1 MLIGARIGQW
11 WILAPWEQEG
21 LKDFSCFCIMRWLFI
36 AQNQISQ
43 AAIIP
48 AVIYRAEY
56 NVVWAELKL
65 TNIGD
70 VAIPLVKMC
79 LPLEKKKK
87 KGRMEEKNVFSS
99 VYLSSLYCIQTCLFL
114 LLPCGWVTTLLSL
127 DSNFSYNSLFW
138 LLIIFSPTKNTLLMI
153 FITLPPNKAD

>member
-1 MLIGARIGQW
+1 
-11 WILAPWEQEG
+11 
-21 LKDFSCFCIMRWLFI
+21 MRWLFI

-87 KGRMEEKNVFSS
+87 KAGWKKRMSFQVFTFP
-99 VYLSSLYCIQTCLFL
+99 VYIAFKLACFYYCHVV
-114 LLPCGWVTTLLSL
+114 G
-127 DSNFSYNSLFW
+127 
-138 LLIIFSPTKNTLLMI
+138 
-153 FITLPPNKAD
+153 